1 MPKTNPNS
9 EAIKL
14 KVLGSGVIELLGRQV
29 GRKWQTH
36 SFFLFRP
43 RCWTTFSKKIVASSS
58 TVTPDPNP
66 VCTVLAN
73 VWHII

>member
-1 MPKTNPNS
+1 MKCQKKNPNS

-36 SFFLFRP
+36 SFFYLGLGVGP
-43 RCWTTFSKKIVASSS
+43 LSVKK
-58 TVTPDPNP
+58 
-66 VCTVLAN
+66 L
-73 VWHII
+73 

>member
-1 MPKTNPNS
+1 MKCQKNPNS

-36 SFFLFRP
+36 SFFF
-43 RCWTTFSKKIVASSS
+43 FI
-58 TVTPDPNP
+58 
-66 VCTVLAN
+66 
-73 VWHII
+73 